1 MEADRGRGFGQ
12 FGNVAIAIMHAEAKI
27 AIRVARSVSF
37 QITNGN
43 VRQACTL
50 QTKFSTQAEARKHF
64 LMSWPI
70 IERMARDA
78 ILAGKLE
85 NGQITLVMV

>member
-1 MEADRGRGFGQ
+1 LERREG
-12 FGNVAIAIMHAEAKI
+12 
-27 AIRVARSVSF
+27 VARPEFQASGGVSF